1 MNLKKFATVVF
12 IPIIVFTAN
21 AETLEDM
28 KSEYARLQEEE
39 ETKQAMLNVNYD
51 EQDELKQE
59 IAALDSRLSEAFVD
73 IDKADKEIG
82 ELILKIDK
90 AQEAYDTAEQ
100 KYNEQL
106 EIASERIRFIY
117 ENGECDY
124 FNILLEYADI
134 SEYLLEKQYVV
145 DIMEYD
151 NELLNSLAENEKIM
165 KEKLEEITEGKKAKS
180 ILENFKT
187 EKEFETAVLYEEKN
201 KLLEEY
207 RLDAEKLESELAEIQ
222 TASEKAAEII
232 NGMEKNENFVTQY
245 TGGEL
250 EWPVPGHYYVS
261 SGYVGRMSPV
271 GNGYEFHTGIDIPAP
286 YGWEITAAGNGVVIE
301 AGWIN
306 GYGNTVI
313 INHGGGITTLYGHN
327 SELSVKAGD
336 SVKKGDTVALCGA
349 TGYATGNHCHFE
361 VRINGEHTD
370 PWSYLA
376 RNE

>member
-1 MNLKKFATVVF
+1 MDLKKFATVVF

-28 KSEYARLQEEE
+28 ESEYARLQEEE

-207 RLDAEKLESELAEIQ
+207 RLDAEKLEAELVEIQ
-222 TASEKAAEII
+222 TASEKVAEII

-286 YGWEITAAGNGVVIE
+286 YGWEITAAGDGVVIE

>member
-1 MNLKKFATVVF
+1 MDLKKFATVVF

-117 ENGECDY
+117 ENGERDY

-207 RLDAEKLESELAEIQ
+207 RLDAEKLEAELAEIQ

-286 YGWEITAAGNGVVIE
+286 YGWEIMAAGDGVVIE

>member
-1 MNLKKFATVVF
+1 MSLKKFATVVF

-207 RLDAEKLESELAEIQ
+207 RLDAEKLEAELAEIQ

-286 YGWEITAAGNGVVIE
+286 YGWEITAAGDGVVIE

-336 SVKKGDTVALCGA
+336 SVKKSDTVALCGA

>member
-51 EQDELKQE
+51 EQDKLKQE

-207 RLDAEKLESELAEIQ
+207 RLDAEKLEAELAEIQ

-286 YGWEITAAGNGVVIE
+286 YGWEITAAGDGVVIE

-336 SVKKGDTVALCGA
+336 SVKKGDIVALCGA

>member
-207 RLDAEKLESELAEIQ
+207 RLDAEKLEAELAEIQ

-286 YGWEITAAGNGVVIE
+286 YGWEITAAGDGVVIE
-301 AGWIN
+301 SGWIN

-327 SELSVKAGD
+327 SEPSVKAGD
-336 SVKKGDTVALCGA
+336 SVKKGDPVALCGA

>member
-59 IAALDSRLSEAFVD
+59 IAALDSRLSEVFVD

-90 AQEAYDTAEQ
+90 AQEAYDTAKQ

-207 RLDAEKLESELAEIQ
+207 RLDAEKLEAELAEIQ
-222 TASEKAAEII
+222 TASEKVAEII

-286 YGWEITAAGNGVVIE
+286 YGWEITAAGDGVVIE